1 MIHLRLPSDCDLPL
15 KSGRQNFTM
24 IVYRSLQDGAERAGL
39 LLEASMKSTNEFSN
53 IVDTTLAE
61 IKELNEEI
69 DLVPKIITKQL
80 NGSSSDD
87 FEFRPFTEKEKKEFV
102 NSLDAKGRQILAEL
116 EGKPKRAPRLKP
128 RIERQLFADFGKF
141 NVA

>member
-1 MIHLRLPSDCDLPL
+1 
-15 KSGRQNFTM
+15 M